1 MGSSLNRGAVETLLK
16 ETDVAKILNLS
27 VVKIRQFRSRKGE
40 EGPVFIRIGKS
51 IRYAPSDIA
60 AFIESA
66 KHNTNT
72 PKREQI
78 GLSEIF
84 SKEN

>member
-1 MGSSLNRGAVETLLK
+1 MDSSLNKGAVETLLK
-16 ETDVAKILNLS
+16 ETDVAKILNVS
-27 VVKIRQFRSRKGE
+27 VMKIRQFRSRNKG

-66 KHNTNT
+66 KYNTNA